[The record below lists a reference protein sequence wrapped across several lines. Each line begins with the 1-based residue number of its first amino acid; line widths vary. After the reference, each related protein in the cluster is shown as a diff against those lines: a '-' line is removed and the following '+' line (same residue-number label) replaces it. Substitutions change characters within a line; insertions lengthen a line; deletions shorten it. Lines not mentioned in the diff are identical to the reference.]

1 MVFHAEEAAAAAVQG
16 GFPTWG
22 YGAIALVVFI
32 ALAGITWSYRDVA
45 NRSLKKGSDQQG
57 HH

>member
-1 MVFHAEEAAAAAVQG
+1 MIFHAEAAAAATSG
-16 GFPTWG
+16 GFPTWAFG
-22 YGAIALVVFI
+22 LIALTIFI

>member
-1 MVFHAEEAAAAAVQG
+1 MIFHAEAAAAATSS
-16 GFPTWG
+16 GFPTWAFG
-22 YGAIALVVFI
+22 LIALTIFI